1 MTAKII
7 DGNAVARSI
16 RDECR
21 QRVQR
26 IVAQSGVPPGL
37 AVILVGSDPA
47 SRIYVKNKIRA
58 CIDVGIR
65 SFRFDYPADV
75 KQDEVVA
82 KIAELNE
89 DPAVHGILVQLPLP
103 ASFDMARI
111 LRTISADKDVDGFHL
126 YNVGGLVVGGTVFP
140 PCTPY
145 GVLKLLQHEN
155 ISLEGKNVVV
165 VGASNIVGKPMALM
179 LMQHEATVCICHA
192 KTRDLAQ
199 FTLLADV
206 LVVAAGY
213 PNLILPQMVRTGA
226 VVIDVGINRLADGRL
241 VGDVDFAGVAAKA
254 SYITPVPGGVGP
266 MTVSMLLINTVT
278 SCERW
283 LRHLSIPVA
292 KEGSPRQPPA
302 ANGTG
307 PRIADLRRPPSQ
319 SGNNAWPPTSSQSI
333 RVRPRPGPF
342 FLAPT
347 PRSRPSRNRN
357 SRSTFR
363 PMARSSMSPTIC
375 GPRPWQ
381 PAATRFTR
389 QAPRPA
395 ISLPSASPIS
405 VRRHYCGTAPAGG
418 PSTAPSSGRTGAPP
432 ICARGSNRPAMRP
445 R

>member
-7 DGNAVARSI
+7 DGKAVARNI
-16 RDECR
+16 REECR
-21 QRVQR
+21 LRVQR
-26 IVAQSGVPPGL
+26 IVAQSGAAPGL

-58 CIDVGIR
+58 CADAGIR

-75 KQDEVVA
+75 KQDEVVG
-82 KIAELNE
+82 KIAELND

-103 ASFDMARI
+103 ASFDMTRI
-111 LRTISADKDVDGFHL
+111 LLTISADKDVDGFHL

-145 GVLKLLQHEN
+145 GVLKLLEHEN

-241 VGDVDFAGVAAKA
+241 VGDVDFAGVAPKA

-266 MTVSMLLINTVT
+266 MTVSMLLINTIN

-283 LRHLSIPVA
+283 LRHMSIPVA
-292 KEGSPRQPPA
+292 KERLASRAAGS
-302 ANGTG
+302 
-307 PRIADLRRPPSQ
+307 
-319 SGNNAWPPTSSQSI
+319 
-333 RVRPRPGPF
+333 
-342 FLAPT
+342 
-347 PRSRPSRNRN
+347 
-357 SRSTFR
+357 
-363 PMARSSMSPTIC
+363 
-375 GPRPWQ
+375 
-381 PAATRFTR
+381 
-389 QAPRPA
+389 
-395 ISLPSASPIS
+395 
-405 VRRHYCGTAPAGG
+405 
-418 PSTAPSSGRTGAPP
+418 
-432 ICARGSNRPAMRP
+432 
-445 R
+445 